1 MLPAS
6 FSTPYRAEKLGQ
18 FPFHWL
24 YRLENRMGLIT
35 IATPTGISRGRFAAH
50 VALFRLDHSVKQI
63 FVVPG
68 IVIAMSITQEHAS
81 KALFMRCVLG
91 MLAAVAVASS
101 NYVLNELRDAPF
113 DRQHP
118 IKRMRPAACRSI
130 HVPLAYVQWIVCGMA
145 GLALAYAV
153 STSLFFS
160 VLSLWI
166 MGFLYNI
173 PPIRTKD
180 IPYIDV
186 LSESINNPIRFC
198 IGWYIVTATAIPPLS
213 LLVAYWALGA
223 YFMDLKRFSEYRQIG
238 SESVIRYRP
247 SFSAYSEQSLLVWAI
262 FYAATSMLFFGAF
275 IMRYRIEMVFAF
287 PFIALLMAV
296 YFNLSFK
303 PDSPVQNPEKLYRE
317 PLVMALLVVC
327 CVILC
332 LTSFVHMPWLARMFP
347 ESGSHGQR
355 LAQALVPIQRTC
367 GTC

>member
-1 MLPAS
+1 
-6 FSTPYRAEKLGQ
+6 
-18 FPFHWL
+18 
-24 YRLENRMGLIT
+24 MGLTT
-35 IATPTGISRGRFAAH
+35 IATPTGIFRARFAAH
-50 VALFRLDHSVKQI
+50 LALFRLDHSVKQI
-63 FVVPG
+63 FIVPG

-81 KALFMRCVLG
+81 AALLIRSMLG
-91 MLAAVAVASS
+91 LFAAVAIASS
-101 NYVLNELRDAPF
+101 NYVLNELLDAPF
-113 DRQHP
+113 DRLHP
-118 IKRMRPAACRSI
+118 VKCLRPAGIRS
-130 HVPLAYVQWIVCGMA
+130 VNASLAYAQWFVCGMV
-145 GLALAYAV
+145 GLALAYPV
-153 STSLFFS
+153 SISLFFS

-166 MGFLYNI
+166 MGLLYNI

-180 IPYIDV
+180 IPYLDV

-247 SFSAYSEQSLLVWAI
+247 SFSAYSEQSLLAWAI
-262 FYAATSMLFFGAF
+262 FYAATAMLFFGAF

-317 PLVMALLVVC
+317 PLVMGLLIVC
-327 CVILC
+327 CAVLC
-332 LTSFVHMPWLARMFP
+332 VTSFVNMPWLARMFP

-355 LAQALVPIQRTC
+355 PAQTLISIQRPGRTC
-367 GTC
+367 